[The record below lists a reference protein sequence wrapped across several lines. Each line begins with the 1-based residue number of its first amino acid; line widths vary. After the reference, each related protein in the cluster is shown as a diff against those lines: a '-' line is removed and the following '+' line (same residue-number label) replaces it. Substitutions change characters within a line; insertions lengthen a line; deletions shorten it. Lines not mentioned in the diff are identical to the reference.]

1 MPRPSRRTLLLGTV
15 AVAAAL
21 VITGLLAGVR
31 VQVPD
36 PKTVDYWAV
45 CLFGGVVGL
54 GEILSRYRDAPRR
67 VIASAPA
74 LFYVLINAGAAALAL
89 YLIRVFG
96 WDFGMGT
103 TDGAKLRWIQVLVS
117 GLGAMAL
124 FRSSLFTVRI
134 GGEDVGVGPSSFLQV
149 ILMATDREV
158 DRERATA
165 RAQQVAQIMEGLSF
179 QKISTALPTL
189 CLALMQNLPE
199 EDQQALGRQVA
210 ELQTAPFD
218 DRIKTLTLGLKLM
231 NVVGDGV
238 LRGAVLALG
247 AQIRTLHS
255 IHPVLPPAP
264 LRVGDT
270 RQVVLRGLD
279 DLGGPIP
286 VTGAAWTS
294 GSPAVATVDASGV
307 VTGVAAGRATHQ
319 VVAEGKTAAVNV
331 DVQ

>member
-1 MPRPSRRTLLLGTV
+1 MRPTPSQRVLIGGGV
-15 AVAAAL
+15 IAAAA
-21 VITGLLAGVR
+21 IAYLAGLR
-31 VQVPD
+31 FRPLTTD
-36 PKTVDYWAV
+36 GVDYLFV
-45 CLFGGVVGL
+45 CLFGGAVGL

-67 VIASAPA
+67 VIRSLPA

-96 WDFGMGT
+96 WDFGI
-103 TDGAKLRWIQVLVS
+103 DGKQPEQLRWIQVLVS

-165 RAQQVAQIMEGLSF
+165 RAEQVVQIMDGLSF

-189 CLALMQNLPE
+189 CLALMQNLAE

-210 ELQTAPFD
+210 ELQSASFD

-247 AQIRTLHS
+247 SHIRSLHALS
-255 IHPVLPPAP
+255 LTVPPGPVP
-264 LRVGDT
+264 VGGT
-270 RQVVLRGLD
+270 RQAVMQAVDERG
-279 DLGGPIP
+279 GVIP
-286 VTGAAWTS
+286 LTAATWSTRN
-294 GSPAVATVDASGV
+294 PAVATVDTAGLI
-307 VTGVAAGRATHQ
+307 TGVSVGTTT
-319 VVAEGKTAAVNV
+319 VEVSAEGKTASGTVV
-331 DVQ
+331 VQ

>member
-1 MPRPSRRTLLLGTV
+1 MPSRRVLLIGGGLV
-15 AVAAAL
+15 LAAAAAY
-21 VITGLLAGVR
+21 LAGFR
-31 VQVPD
+31 FRRP
-36 PKTVDYWAV
+36 TAEAVDYASV
-45 CLFGGVVGL
+45 CLFGAAVGL

-67 VIASAPA
+67 VVRSIPA

-96 WDFGMGT
+96 WEFGIDAT
-103 TDGAKLRWIQVLVS
+103 NAEQLRWIQVLVA

-165 RAQQVAQIMEGLSF
+165 RAEQVVHIMEGLSF
-179 QKISTALPTL
+179 EKISTALPTL

-210 ELQTAPFD
+210 ELQTATFD

-247 AQIRTLHS
+247 SHIRTLHTLS
-255 IHPVLPPAP
+255 LTLPPGP
-264 LRVGDT
+264 LAVGRT
-270 RQVVLRGLD
+270 RQATVSAVDERGVS
-279 DLGGPIP
+279 IP
-286 VTGAAWTS
+286 VTGAAWTTS
-294 GSPAVATVDASGV
+294 DPAVATVDTSGM
-307 VTGVAAGRATHQ
+307 VTATGPGQ
-319 VVAEGKTAAVNV
+319 ATIAVTAEGKSASAAVA
-331 DVQ
+331 VQ